1 MGQLFVKYQSH
12 QAIFAAIYVAW
23 IDDVT
28 LGDQQVLRRNTMSFM
43 DPEEWSSVPRAR
55 AAARSRGAQPGPR
68 AARGQFP
75 WNNPG
80 PQQRSHTPRGR
91 PWGQHGSATE
101 AAVDRAARA
110 AEEAARSPTEPPAH
124 VPTTWPVVGP
134 KGGLNPCQPARTP
147 RAQAFFMQDTPD
159 GQQLP
164 HWVTTAELPALEAQ
178 QQAAR
183 AAARAARAAG
193 GPPPPAPGQPS
204 YGQMQPAPTAGNF
217 TYVFNMQPPPAPWPA
232 PPAAGQP
239 CLDPATGQLSE
250 PAAGQEP
257 AADQPVDPGASAP
270 PAGQPSEPAAGEPC
284 SEPATGQPGEVIEV
298 FSSDEEV
305 VNMLPTNVAK
315 IPKQ

>member
-1 MGQLFVKYQSH
+1 M
-12 QAIFAAIYVAW
+12 
-23 IDDVT
+23 
-28 LGDQQVLRRNTMSFM
+28 RFM

-110 AEEAARSPTEPPAH
+110 AEEAERSPTEPPAH

-147 RAQAFFMQDTPD
+147 D

-164 HWVTTAELPALEAQ
+164 HWVEAQ
-178 QQAAR
+178 QQ
-183 AAARAARAAG
+183 AARAAG

-204 YGQMQPAPTAGNF
+204 YGQMQPAPTAGNV
-217 TYVFNMQPPPAPWPA
+217 TYVFNMQPPPAPSPA

-284 SEPATGQPGEVIEV
+284 SEPATGQPDEVIEV

>member
-1 MGQLFVKYQSH
+1 M
-12 QAIFAAIYVAW
+12 
-23 IDDVT
+23 
-28 LGDQQVLRRNTMSFM
+28 RFM
-43 DPEEWSSVPRAR
+43 HPQEWRAR
-55 AAARSRGAQPGPR
+55 SSRGRGGPWGGHGHLAWSPPGP
-68 AARGQFP
+68 P
-75 WNNPG
+75 
-80 PQQRSHTPRGR
+80 QRSYSRGR
-91 PWGQHGSATE
+91 RRWGEHGSATE
-101 AAVDRAARA
+101 AAADRAARA

-284 SEPATGQPGEVIEV
+284 SEPATGQPDEVIEV

-305 VNMLPTNVAK
+305 VK